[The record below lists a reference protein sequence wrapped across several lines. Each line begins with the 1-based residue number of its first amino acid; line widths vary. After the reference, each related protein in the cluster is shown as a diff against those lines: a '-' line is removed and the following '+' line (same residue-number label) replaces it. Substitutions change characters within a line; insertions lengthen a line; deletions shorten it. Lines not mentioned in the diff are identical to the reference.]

1 MRNGP
6 SSWSN
11 TTGLPADE
19 LSDLLIYLREQWV
32 GGYAP
37 KVGLG
42 NALKAVMICMR
53 HKHCADAPESPA
65 TTRTGPGSTDSP
77 QHSIA
82 QPDEQ
87 FVELIIGQSRGM
99 LHDDGPFPPGSW
111 WLFVRHPWRPT
122 GTDHQYI
129 ALGEYSRTSP

>member
-6 SSWSN
+6 SSWSS

-19 LSDLLIYLREQWV
+19 LSDLLIRLREEWV

-37 KVGLG
+37 RAGLG

-53 HKHCADAPESPA
+53 HKHCTDAPESPA
-65 TTRTGPGSTDSP
+65 TTRTARDRRIPLNTR
-77 QHSIA
+77 IA

-87 FVELIIGQSRGM
+87 LVELIIGQSRGVT
-99 LHDDGPFPPGSW
+99 L
-111 WLFVRHPWRPT
+111 
-122 GTDHQYI
+122 
-129 ALGEYSRTSP
+129 